1 MLFPLQLENL
11 NNYSKISVHTGLEVE
26 IFELPSRPYH
36 LPTE

>member
-11 NNYSKISVHTGLEVE
+11 NNYSKISMHTGLEVE
-26 IFELPSRPYH
+26 ISELPSRPYH